1 MKIDLEKLLDE
12 FNKNKF
18 PSYYVGKAKAY
29 GWDIVYIDI
38 KTDVFNVALDI
49 DIRGNIYLV
58 FRDHESRC
66 IFNEFLHR
74 DFEERVMIYNQKNN
88 EYELGTIPGQDFDT
102 LSITYGAIRN
112 IIEFYNDIYQHYH
125 NKKQRESAG
134 NIESLLRQKTENE
147 TWNDVYHFF
156 KEKRLSALET
166 VNWIK
171 ENNCSLSRFGDGEM
185 KLLTEDGVYFQKA
198 DKKLT
203 YELRRICSEKHNTL
217 VCMPHCAIED
227 GFWHKF
233 WVKYWFRCKF
243 FIDQPV
249 YGDSFVSRPE
259 GFYQFGDEL
268 VNAWM
273 DIWKD
278 KNVCIVTGDK
288 SQLDCEHFML
298 SNIKNK
304 EIIHTKN
311 TNSYDDIDLLT
322 EQCLEKKD
330 INIFLIASGSVGTVL
345 SARLADNNRM
355 ALDIGHLTNSY
366 DVVYQGKESP
376 EQLPFY

>member
-1 MKIDLEKLLDE
+1 
-12 FNKNKF
+12 
-18 PSYYVGKAKAY
+18 
-29 GWDIVYIDI
+29 
-38 KTDVFNVALDI
+38 
-49 DIRGNIYLV
+49 
-58 FRDHESRC
+58 
-66 IFNEFLHR
+66 
-74 DFEERVMIYNQKNN
+74 MIYNQKNN

-288 SQLDCEHFML
+288 SRLDCEHFML

-322 EQCLEKKD
+322 EQCLEKED
-330 INIFLIASGSVGTVL
+330 VDVFLIASGPAGTVL

-366 DVVYQGKESP
+366 DVVYEGKESP